1 MRLLNTGILE
11 VEEFGDDQVPPYA
24 ILSHTWGD
32 EEVTLQDIGGIRA
45 SNKKGYEK
53 IKSCC
58 SLARAHGYNYVWIDT
73 CCIDKTSSA
82 ELSEAINS
90 MYRWYEEADVCYCY
104 LSDVPSKT
112 NFSGSRWFTRGWTLQ
127 ELIAPSTLI
136 FLDEEWKQLGTGA
149 GLRQEISDCTG
160 IPIGILSGDDDL
172 ETFSIAQRMSWAGKR
187 RTSRIEDGAYC
198 LLGIFGI
205 NMPLIYGERETA
217 FIRLQEEIMR
227 ISDDHSLFAW
237 KSTDNRG
244 GLLATS
250 PAAFISSNNIV
261 QFNPFDTFSNPVTV
275 SSRGVHL
282 ELRFIGTGPRGLGLA
297 ILHCK
302 ERGGDEKPI
311 AIYLRDIAL
320 TMDRFERV
328 RSEEFEPLDL
338 RTFRPSRFP
347 MRRMC
352 IQKGR
357 LTRRR
362 KTGGGE
368 KCDGIAANASPEG
381 MGAHLEGEQESRP
394 GEALLQAAERGIDDH
409 VWLMLTQSDVEAA
422 LSHQD
427 WWAALMGAVR
437 GGHEVVVKILLARSN
452 IKIDLEHEEGT
463 LLWWAARMGHEAV
476 VKALLKSGIDADS
489 GDGAEWRP
497 LAEAAGEGHEAVVRL
512 LLDRGANIDAK
523 DESGRTPLLWASKEG
538 HEAIVRLLLDR
549 GANIDAKDESGR
561 TPLLWASKEG
571 HEAIVRLLLDRG
583 ANIDAKGESGRT
595 PLSWAA
601 EEGHEAVAQLLLDRG
616 ADIRIW
622 ERDHS
627 DLFYRVDDSLL
638 LSYYEGYE
646 TTVRLVL
653 DMESGDDDWGRMT
666 LSRAAQ
672 TGNEAAVRL
681 LLDRGISM
689 ESRDDNQGRTPL
701 QWAAKEGH
709 EAVVRLLL
717 DRGASM
723 ESRDNYWSKTP
734 LQWAAER
741 WHDNIVRLLLDRGA
755 NIESEDR
762 DGCTALFQVLQCWR
776 SQETIMRM
784 LLDQGA
790 NIETKDDCEGQT
802 PLLYA
807 AGLGF
812 EVAVTLLL
820 DKGANMESKDTE
832 GFTPLIW
839 AILRGCEAVVLL
851 LLKGGA
857 DIESKDYYWE
867 RSPLSR
873 KIVMA

>member
-11 VEEFGDDQVPPYA
+11 VEEFGDDQIPPYA

-136 FLDEEWKQLGTGA
+136 FLDEEWKQLGTRL

-187 RTSRIEDGAYC
+187 TTSRIEDGAYC

-237 KSTDNRG
+237 KSIDNRG

-328 RSEEFEPLDL
+328 RSEEFERLDL

-352 IQKGR
+352 IQTGR

-368 KCDGIAANASPEG
+368 ECDGIAAGASPEG
-381 MGAHLEGEQESRP
+381 MGAHLGGEQESRP
-394 GEALLQAAERGIDDH
+394 GEALLQAAERGLYDH

-463 LLWWAARMGHEAV
+463 LLWWAGRMGHKAV

-489 GDGAEWRP
+489 GGGVEWRP
-497 LAEAAGEGHEAVVRL
+497 LAEAAREGHEAVVRL

-561 TPLLWASKEG
+561 TPLS
-571 HEAIVRLLLDRG
+571 
-583 ANIDAKGESGRT
+583 
-595 PLSWAA
+595 
-601 EEGHEAVAQLLLDRG
+601 
-616 ADIRIW
+616 
-622 ERDHS
+622 
-627 DLFYRVDDSLL
+627 
-638 LSYYEGYE
+638 
-646 TTVRLVL
+646 
-653 DMESGDDDWGRMT
+653 
-666 LSRAAQ
+666 
-672 TGNEAAVRL
+672 
-681 LLDRGISM
+681 
-689 ESRDDNQGRTPL
+689 
-701 QWAAKEGH
+701 
-709 EAVVRLLL
+709 
-717 DRGASM
+717 
-723 ESRDNYWSKTP
+723 
-734 LQWAAER
+734 
-741 WHDNIVRLLLDRGA
+741 
-755 NIESEDR
+755 
-762 DGCTALFQVLQCWR
+762 
-776 SQETIMRM
+776 
-784 LLDQGA
+784 
-790 NIETKDDCEGQT
+790 
-802 PLLYA
+802 
-807 AGLGF
+807 
-812 EVAVTLLL
+812 
-820 DKGANMESKDTE
+820 
-832 GFTPLIW
+832 
-839 AILRGCEAVVLL
+839 
-851 LLKGGA
+851 
-857 DIESKDYYWE
+857 
-867 RSPLSR
+867 
-873 KIVMA
+873 